1 MKQKKIV
8 YILLSSVLI
17 GLLIVGYYVQHY
29 NNNRNIY
36 TQKENIQN
44 NKVKLVIDTENKDV
58 LPKNSRTTKDK
69 IDSKKLGDISIQ
81 GLADLNISGSGA
93 LSEKSLR
100 RVKEKIG
107 VEDIMDID
115 LRQEDHGFVNGM
127 GISWFGE
134 NDQANKGIPRD
145 TIISDEKSKLNE
157 IIKNNYV
164 SFDKLPKGKSIN
176 TISEINNPK
185 SVQTEEELAKS
196 LGMNYLRITVTDHE
210 KPLDDQVDLF
220 VETVRNLSQGTWLHF
235 HCRGGAGRT
244 TTFMAMYDMMKNSK
258 NVSFNDIMKRQNLI
272 GGSDLLSGED
282 EDGTQDRL
290 DFMNMFYN
298 YCKENQNGFQ
308 TSWSQWKENEK

>member
-58 LPKNSRTTKDK
+58 LPKNFRTTKDK

>member
-1 MKQKKIV
+1 
-8 YILLSSVLI
+8 
-17 GLLIVGYYVQHY
+17 
-29 NNNRNIY
+29 
-36 TQKENIQN
+36 
-44 NKVKLVIDTENKDV
+44 
-58 LPKNSRTTKDK
+58 
-69 IDSKKLGDISIQ
+69 
-81 GLADLNISGSGA
+81 
-93 LSEKSLR
+93 
-100 RVKEKIG
+100 
-107 VEDIMDID
+107 
-115 LRQEDHGFVNGM
+115 
-127 GISWFGE
+127 
-134 NDQANKGIPRD
+134 
-145 TIISDEKSKLNE
+145 
-157 IIKNNYV
+157 
-164 SFDKLPKGKSIN
+164 
-176 TISEINNPK
+176 
-185 SVQTEEELAKS
+185 
-196 LGMNYLRITVTDHE
+196 MNYLRITVTDHE